1 LAVVDAVIN
10 KNYETGAGTLQ
21 YTYVEP
27 DMEETGSSILYEYA
41 PEEVYDASYTVSL
54 STGMTEI
61 EWNISTKEGHVK
73 DEAHFQD
80 AEWHC
85 WDTLVNGLVD
95 KICE

>member
-1 LAVVDAVIN
+1 
-10 KNYETGAGTLQ
+10 
-21 YTYVEP
+21 
-27 DMEETGSSILYEYA
+27 MEETGSSILYEYA